1 MAMSER
7 TRLCIDACE
16 RLTDQELKNVID
28 GDGFHSMVSDLI
40 VERDNLVVALQDI
53 IAAFCPGP
61 DWSTIPVREEA
72 DKAIDAAKNGMQG
85 GGPNIPINRQADL
98 GRPNGDGKP

>member
-1 MAMSER
+1 MKMAMSER

-28 GDGFHSMVSDLI
+28 GDGFHSMAADLI
-40 VERDNLVVALQDI
+40 VERDNLVVALEDL

-72 DKAIDAAKNGMQG
+72 DKAINSAKNGMQG
-85 GGPNIPINRQADL
+85 GPNVICTP
-98 GRPNGDGKP
+98 

>member
-1 MAMSER
+1 MSER

-16 RLTDQELKNVID
+16 RLSDQELKNVID
-28 GDGFHSMVSDLI
+28 GDGFHSMVYDLI
-40 VERDNLVVALQDI
+40 VERDNLVVALQDVI
-53 IAAFCPGP
+53 SAFCPGP

-85 GGPNIPINRQADL
+85 GGPNVELSGWTRLYSASPARSV
-98 GRPNGDGKP
+98 G